1 MPKIQKRKEKQRAT
15 NGQIHINFDVTMLNA
30 LIKYTRC
37 TGWVKRPQL
46 DALLKLL
53 RKLDLDSYNYN
64 EDMQVRIK
72 LIIAICAGT
81 IEENITDPDVLE
93 MYVKEQVPDGTEVMI
108 NVGME
113 TNRLNKSECDTIEKA
128 ISERLQYSYLYSF
141 KEKLSAMYEEIDK
154 PDFHSYYEAVNKLK
168 TELSNLMVAL
178 QSVGAN
184 DEMVR
189 EFNFSGYLY
198 NTMMDKI
205 VERAKKESTILSSG
219 MRCLNAML
227 SPGFE
232 GSRLYV
238 FLGGTGKGKSGAL
251 LNIADQIRLFNPQIK
266 PVENGIR
273 KTVVFIT
280 MENTINETIERL
292 FDMYNDTNIPLKCLS
307 PEEVKRILRE
317 NGKFSFTDEEGID
330 LDIFYY
336 SDLEIATSDLYQL
349 FFKLRDMGK
358 DPIALVLDYIL
369 KIDSTRD
376 NQNDERLRLT
386 YSAKELKS
394 FAQVFDIPVITAMQF
409 NREGNSIIDAATR
422 DEKEGILN
430 FVGPAL
436 IGTAWGLVQEAD
448 WVGSINLERRRST
461 NSVHMSFKLYKIRGK
476 RDNLQIDYFNHP
488 FIGDGLRL
496 MPDVDKEKTVSM
508 ILSASDLE
516 SVDESK
522 EDPFH
527 RGGSAQKRPKLNS
540 NGNGQTNTTNVIER
554 MDFNAFRKIA

>member
-1 MPKIQKRKEKQRAT
+1 MPKIQKRTEKQKAH
-15 NGQIHINFDVTMLNA
+15 NGQIHINFDITMLNA

-37 TGWVKRPQL
+37 IGWVKRPQL

-53 RKLDLDSYNYN
+53 RKLDLNTYNYD

-81 IEENITDPDVLE
+81 IEENISDPDVLE
-93 MYVKEQVPDGTEVMI
+93 MYVKEQVPDGIEVLM
-108 NVGME
+108 NVGLDV
-113 TNRLNKSECDTIEKA
+113 NKLNKSECDTIERA

-141 KEKLSAMYEEIDK
+141 KENLSAMYEEIEK
-154 PDFHSYYEAVNKLK
+154 PGFHSYAEAVNTLK
-168 TELSNLMVAL
+168 SSLTNLMASL
-178 QSVGAN
+178 EMCGAS
-184 DEMVR
+184 DDMIK
-189 EFNFSGYLY
+189 EFSFSGYLY

-205 VERAKKESTILSSG
+205 VARAKKESTILKTG
-219 MRCLNAML
+219 MRCMNAML

-238 FLGGTGKGKSGAL
+238 YLGGTGKGKSGVL
-251 LNIADQIRLFNPQIK
+251 LNIADQIRLFNPQII
-266 PVENGIR
+266 PVESGIR

-292 FDMYNDTNIPLKCLS
+292 FDMYNDTGIAMKYLD

-317 NGKFSFTDEEGID
+317 KGRFSFDDENGID
-330 LDIFYY
+330 IDILYY
-336 SDLEIATSDLYQL
+336 ADLEIATSDLYNL
-349 FFKLRDMGK
+349 WYRLRDMGK
-358 DPIALVLDYIL
+358 EPIALVLDYIL
-369 KIDSTRD
+369 KIDSARD
-376 NQNDERLRLT
+376 NNNDERLRLT

-448 WVGSINLERRRST
+448 WVGSLNLERRRST
-461 NSVHMSFKLYKIRGK
+461 NTNHMSFKLYKIRGK
-476 RDNLQIDYFNHP
+476 KDDMMIDYFNHP
-488 FIGDGLRL
+488 FIGNSLRL

-508 ILSASDLE
+508 ILNASDLE
-516 SVDESK
+516 SVDEEK
-522 EDPFH
+522 ET
-527 RGGSAQKRPKLNS
+527 GYGNSAQKRPKLHSQNEAPP
-540 NGNGQTNTTNVIER
+540 NIMER
-554 MDFNAFRKIA
+554 MDFASFKRIA